1 MCWEVIKLV
10 CFLFFLHQLTSML
23 ASFPFL
29 VTFSFRITQV
39 ITEGSVYFLEN
50 RAFCFKFTS
59 IPSACFQKQVT
70 YFAPLAEANCWLL
83 LGAVSLGK
91 LEIIGVL
98 IVSEQVGLTLTS
110 TAHRGDVSALHF
122 QELQFSTDSAVSCQ
136 FSLLL

>member
-1 MCWEVIKLV
+1 MCWEVIKFV
-10 CFLFFLHQLTSML
+10 LFFLHQRTSML
-23 ASFPFL
+23 ASFPLL

-91 LEIIGVL
+91 LERIGVL

-110 TAHRGDVSALHF
+110 TAHRLGDASALHF
-122 QELQFSTDSAVSCQ
+122 QELQFSTDYAVSCQ